1 METIPHFIN
10 GNRVSDADRFGPV
23 FNPATGEQEKQVALA
38 SAARVEEAIAAA
50 RAALPAWRATSLAKR
65 TNIFSASAKS

>member
-10 GNRVSDADRFGPV
+10 GSRVSDAERFGPV

-38 SAARVEEAIAAA
+38 SASRTEEAIASA
-50 RAALPAWRATSLAKR
+50 RAALPAWLSL
-65 TNIFSASAKS
+65 IHI